1 MLVSIIT
8 INKNNAKG
16 LRLTIQSVASQS
28 YSEIEYII
36 IDGGSEDESISIIK
50 EYVNSIAYWE
60 SKPDKGIYHAMNKGV
75 KMAKGN
81 YCLFL
86 NSGDQLARGDVI
98 HQMLSGIKD
107 EGIIYGNLQKVF
119 SDGRK
124 IIDKNN
130 AGKKVTML
138 NFFTGTIN
146 HCSTLIKR
154 DLFDKYGL
162 YDESLKIVA
171 DWKFFLEVV
180 GIHNES
186 LVYKDCLVSIFNMDG
201 ISNNNK
207 EVEIKEREK
216 VLKQILP
223 HSVYSDY
230 ATYGVDLKKLQ
241 RIQRYNW
248 AKKIFWLLER
258 TLFRYEK
265 YIKSKNKN

>member
-8 INKNNAKG
+8 INKNNARG
-16 LRLTIQSVASQS
+16 LRHTIQSVASQN
-28 YSEIEYII
+28 YSKIEYII

-50 EYVNSIAYWE
+50 EYENRIAYWE
-60 SKPDKGIYHAMNKGV
+60 SKPDKGIYHAMNKGI
-75 KMAKGN
+75 KKATGK
-81 YCLFL
+81 YCIFL
-86 NSGDQLARGDVI
+86 NSGDQLAGGDVM

-119 SDGRK
+119 PNGRK
-124 IIDKNN
+124 IIDRNN
-130 AGKKVTML
+130 AGNNITML
-138 NFFTGTIN
+138 NFFSGTIN

-186 LVYKDCLVSIFNMDG
+186 IVYKDCIVSIFNMDG
-201 ISNNNK
+201 ISNSNK
-207 EVEIKEREK
+207 EVEKKEREK

-223 HSVYSDY
+223 QSVYSDY
-230 ATYGVDLKKLQ
+230 ATYGVELKKLQ

-248 AKKIFWLLER
+248 AKNIFWFIDR
-258 TLFRYEK
+258 IIFRYEK
-265 YIKSKNKN
+265 NQIKKSKT